1 MSELSRMPAMN
12 FCAADGR
19 RFERSEPI
27 HDLRSCRRVPT
38 VCFRNFCHALLAALA
53 AWFRPDCR
61 LGCGSKYSQ
70 SHSADRR
77 PRNEASALSGCPL
90 YLHTR
95 RQISPKC
102 VKMQTA
108 GITT

>member
-53 AWFRPDCR
+53 AWFRPDAGWAAVPNTVSR
-61 LGCGSKYSQ
+61 IPLTG
-70 SHSADRR
+70 
-77 PRNEASALSGCPL
+77 ALATKPA
-90 YLHTR
+90 R
-95 RQISPKC
+95 
-102 VKMQTA
+102 
-108 GITT
+108 